1 MPELYD
7 KDPVGGPHGQISTRP
22 HVLIVDD
29 SRANLTA
36 LEASLEPLDVTVD
49 RATSGEK
56 ALRCLLEREYAV
68 VLMDVQMPGMDG
80 FQTAR
85 FMRERESSMRTPII
99 FLTAY
104 DESHTRAFHG
114 YAIGAVDYMSKPY
127 DPEILRAKVGIFVEL
142 FRGREEV
149 QRKSEELSEANRK
162 LKDRTADLEA
172 FTYSLSHDLRSPL
185 RTIHGFSSLLEQ
197 GEGEVIDEEK
207 LSYLVRIKGA
217 AERMSHLIEDM
228 LTLSRASHGEMV
240 VRTVDISRMAHEI
253 VDDLRT
259 HYDDH
264 EVRFSVDDG
273 LQCTADPGLMRIALY
288 NLLDNAWK
296 FTRKVARPAVSI
308 TGRSVNGNGSCRLV
322 VSDNGSGFD
331 RKQADG
337 LFQPFRRFHSSRDF
351 AGTGIGLAIVR
362 RVVLRHNGSITLQ
375 SEEGKGTRVTLSI

>member
-1 MPELYD
+1 MHNLYD
-7 KDPVGGPHGQISTRP
+7 KDLVEGLHGQVSTRP

-29 SRANLTA
+29 SKANLTA
-36 LEASLEPLDVTVD
+36 LEASLETLDVTVD

-68 VLMDVQMPGMDG
+68 VLLDVQMPGMDG

-114 YAIGAVDYMSKPY
+114 YAIGAVDYISKPY

-149 QRKSEELSEANRK
+149 RRKSEELAEANRK

-185 RTIHGFSSLLEQ
+185 RTIHGFGSLLEQ
-197 GEGEVIDEEK
+197 AEGEIIDDEK
-207 LSYLVRIKGA
+207 ISYLGRIKGA
-217 AERMSHLIEDM
+217 AERMSQLIEDM

-240 VRTVDISRMAHEI
+240 VKTVDISRMAHEI

-264 EVRFSVDDG
+264 DVRFNVDDD
-273 LQCTADPGLMRIALY
+273 LHCMADPGLLRIALY

-296 FTRKVARPAVSI
+296 FTRKVTRPAVTV
-308 TGRSVNGNGSCRLV
+308 TGRPGNGKESCRLI

-331 RKQADG
+331 RKKADG

-362 RVVLRHNGSITLQ
+362 RVVVRHNGSITLQ
-375 SEEGKGTRVTLSI
+375 SEEGKGTRVTMVI

>member
-1 MPELYD
+1 MHNLYD
-7 KDPVGGPHGQISTRP
+7 KDLVEGLHGQVSTRP

-29 SRANLTA
+29 SKANLTA

-49 RATSGEK
+49 RAASGEK

-68 VLMDVQMPGMDG
+68 VLLDVQMPEMDG
-80 FQTAR
+80 FQTAK

-149 QRKSEELSEANRK
+149 RRKSEELAEANRK
-162 LKDRTADLEA
+162 LRDRTADLEA

-185 RTIHGFSSLLEQ
+185 RTIHGFGSLLEQ
-197 GEGEVIDEEK
+197 AEGEVIDEEK
-207 LSYLVRIKGA
+207 ISYLGRIKGA

-240 VRTVDISRMAHEI
+240 VKTVDVSRMAHEI

-264 EVRFSVDDG
+264 DVRFSVDDG
-273 LQCTADPGLMRIALY
+273 LHCTADPGLLRIALY

-296 FTRKVARPAVSI
+296 FTRKVTRPAVTV
-308 TGRSVNGNGSCRLV
+308 TGRPGNGQESCRLV

-331 RKQADG
+331 RAKADG
-337 LFQPFRRFHSSRDF
+337 LFQPFHRFHSSRDF

-362 RVVLRHNGSITLQ
+362 RVIVRHNGSITLQ
-375 SEEGKGTRVTLSI
+375 SEEGKGTRVTMVI

>member
-1 MPELYD
+1 MRNLYD
-7 KDPVGGPHGQISTRP
+7 KDLVEGLHGQVSTRP

-29 SRANLTA
+29 SKANLTA
-36 LEASLEPLDVTVD
+36 LEASLETLDVTVD

-68 VLMDVQMPGMDG
+68 VLLDVQMPGMDG

-85 FMRERESSMRTPII
+85 FMRERERSMRTPII

-149 QRKSEELSEANRK
+149 RRKSEELAEANRK
-162 LKDRTADLEA
+162 LRDRTADLEA

-185 RTIHGFSSLLEQ
+185 RTIHGFGSLLEQ
-197 GEGEVIDEEK
+197 AEGELIDDEK
-207 LSYLVRIKGA
+207 ISYLGRIKGA

-240 VRTVDISRMAHEI
+240 VKTVDVSRMAHEI

-264 EVRFSVDDG
+264 DVRFSVDDG
-273 LQCTADPGLMRIALY
+273 LQCTADPGLLRIALY
-288 NLLDNAWK
+288 NVLDNAWK
-296 FTRKVARPAVSI
+296 FTRKVARPAVTV
-308 TGRSVNGNGSCRLV
+308 TGRPGNGKEGCRLI

-331 RKQADG
+331 RTKADG

-362 RVVLRHNGSITLQ
+362 RVIVRHNGSITLQ
-375 SEEGKGTRVTLSI
+375 SEEGKGTRVTMVI